1 MFMFLVFLN
10 SLLAWDLS
18 ISCLHSQYKLEEKVK
33 DVKRVS
39 FFQLMGEF
47 KNFLRRM
54 KEIIQERRQSD
65 KNYNEQR

>member
-1 MFMFLVFLN
+1 MFLVFLN

-39 FFQLMGEF
+39 FIQLMGKF

-54 KEIIQERRQSD
+54 KEIIQEGRQSD